1 MGIMQERCEGGSG
14 STFLST
20 GTLWLAVRILGV
32 DGTSLAANSKETQ
45 IAYVNHQVTIMGI
58 Q

>member
-1 MGIMQERCEGGSG
+1 MQERCEGGSG

-20 GTLWLAVRILGV
+20 GALWLAVRILGV

-45 IAYVNHQVTIMGI
+45 IAYVNHQVTVMGI